1 MKTSLFIII
10 SAVLLIQIITIVE
23 TGSQQVDQLT
33 GVQLYTKYCL
43 TCHQADGNGVRG
55 MFPPLAGNA
64 KITGPSTDIIRIVL
78 FGLEG
83 PITVN
88 ERDYNQPMPPQ
99 GYLNDN
105 QIADILCY
113 VRSNWGNMAQPVT
126 ADEVAKARK
135 LGKLTN

>member
-10 SAVLLIQIITIVE
+10 SAILLIKIITRVE
-23 TGSQQVDQLT
+23 TGAQQVDQLI
-33 GVQLYTKYCL
+33 GVQLYTNYCL

-55 MFPPLAGNA
+55 RFPPLAGNA

-99 GYLNDN
+99 GYL
-105 QIADILCY
+105 
-113 VRSNWGNMAQPVT
+113 
-126 ADEVAKARK
+126 
-135 LGKLTN
+135 